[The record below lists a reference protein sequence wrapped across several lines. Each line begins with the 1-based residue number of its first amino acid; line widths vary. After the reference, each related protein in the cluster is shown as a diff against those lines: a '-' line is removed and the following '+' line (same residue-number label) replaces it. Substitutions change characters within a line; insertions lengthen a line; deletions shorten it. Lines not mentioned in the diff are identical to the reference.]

1 VDRRGSGAPPLLLQ
15 AARRLE
21 PLDPAAARETYL
33 QALGAALSTG
43 QRDSLERA
51 SQALRDLP
59 GSEPARAAELL
70 MTGQALLITDSRAAA
85 VPVLRRAL
93 TAFRNEPLAGEDQM
107 QGLLYACLVAIG
119 LWEDESWH
127 VLSARHVQL
136 ARDTGA
142 LTVLPLA
149 LEMHSASQVTAG
161 EFAAAQTLID
171 EADALTAAAGSVA
184 LTDAALMLAGWR
196 GVEEAALARI
206 KPAIRDASE
215 RGEESTITL
224 AEYMTAVLYNGLGD
238 HATAL
243 AAAQRSLE
251 HHPSK
256 AYPKSLVEMV
266 EAAVLSGERAL
277 AEAAFEQLREGT
289 SLSGTDWAL
298 GLEARSRALLASGP
312 AAERAH
318 CEAIERLGRT
328 RVRVE
333 LARAHLLYGE
343 WLRNERRRQEARD
356 QLRTAHELCL
366 RIGLDAFAERAA
378 DELLAAGETAR
389 KRGAET
395 SDQLTEQEG
404 QIARLARDGLSN
416 PEIGARLFIS
426 PRTVQYHLH
435 KVYAKLEINSRT
447 ELERVLAG
455 DHGAAV

>member
-1 VDRRGSGAPPLLLQ
+1 
-15 AARRLE
+15 
-21 PLDPAAARETYL
+21 
-33 QALGAALSTG
+33 
-43 QRDSLERA
+43 
-51 SQALRDLP
+51 
-59 GSEPARAAELL
+59 
-70 MTGQALLITDSRAAA
+70 MTGQALVITDGRAAA
-85 VPVLRRAL
+85 MPVLRRAL
-93 TAFRNEPLAGEDQM
+93 TAFRNEPLAGEEQM

-119 LWEDESWH
+119 LWDDESWH

-136 ARDTGA
+136 ARDAGA

-149 LEMHSASQVTAG
+149 LEMHCASQVTAG

-171 EADALTAAAGSVA
+171 EADALTAAAGSVP

-196 GVEEAALARI
+196 GAEEAALARI
-206 KPAIRDASE
+206 RPAIRDASE

-224 AEYMTAVLYNGLGD
+224 AEYATAVLYNGLGD

-243 AAAQRSLE
+243 AAAQRSLRAPPGQGLPE
-251 HHPSK
+251 G
-256 AYPKSLVEMV
+256 AGRDGRGGRC
-266 EAAVLSGERAL
+266 AAASARWPRRRSSSCARARRSAGPTGRSGSRPARA
-277 AEAAFEQLREGT
+277 RC
-289 SLSGTDWAL
+289 
-298 GLEARSRALLASGP
+298 SRAAA
-312 AAERAH
+312 AAERAYR
-318 CEAIERLGRT
+318 EAIERLGRT

-343 WLRNERRRQEARD
+343 WLRGERRRHEARD
-356 QLRTAHELCL
+356 QLRAAHELCL
-366 RIGLDAFAERAA
+366 RIGMDAFAERAA

-389 KRGAET
+389 KRSVET

-447 ELERVLAG
+447 ELDRVLAG
-455 DHGAAV
+455 EHGAAV